1 MKVALL
7 IFLWC
12 TVVFLSLLVL
22 YKAIPPETQYSFAEH
37 FKIYGDEL
45 IMDFVL
51 YLFFSIAA
59 FIASA
64 LTLALYLLIRKR

>member
-37 FKIYGDEL
+37 FEIYGDEL

-51 YLFFSIAA
+51 YLFFGIAI
-59 FIASA
+59 FIASII
-64 LTLALYLLIRKR
+64 TLALYFLILKK